1 MKLTRQFLA
10 LLAVSAVA
18 VFSTGCAKLQ
28 SRDNL
33 NKGVAAFKNAKYAEA
48 AALFQKSAELDP
60 TNENARLYLA
70 TAYMTQWIPGA
81 ESPEN
86 NEMAKNA
93 RAEFMKVYE
102 ANAQS
107 TIAMASL
114 ASLSFNEGKSTPA
127 TGDGA
132 AKRKAKFDE
141 AKEWYS
147 KLLQVDPQD
156 KVAYYSLGVIA
167 WENWYPVLMNAR
179 AKMSMK
185 PEDPGPLKDKKVR
198 EELKAQYGQ
207 IVEDG
212 IGSLRKALEVDKEY
226 EDAMAYLN
234 LLVRERADLA
244 DTPEAY
250 KKDIEEA
257 DGWVQKTLETKKI
270 KAEKAAKSATGI
282 TAGQ

>member
-1 MKLTRQFLA
+1 MNINRHVA
-10 LLAVSAVA
+10 LAVLAGVA
-18 VFSTGCAKLQ
+18 VLSTGCAKLQ

-81 ESPEN
+81 DSPEN
-86 NEMAKNA
+86 VEMAKNA
-93 RAEFMKVYE
+93 RAEFNKVFE
-102 ANAQS
+102 SNPKS
-107 TIAMASL
+107 TIAIASL
-114 ASLSFNEGKSTPA
+114 ASLAFNEGKSTPA

-132 AKRKAKFDE
+132 QKRKAKFDE
-141 AKEWYS
+141 AKEWYT

-198 EELKAQYGQ
+198 EELKGQ
-207 IVEDG
+207 FGQVVEDG
-212 IGSLRKALEVDKEY
+212 ISSLRKAIEVDKEY

-234 LLVRERADLA
+234 LLIRERADLA

-257 DGWVQKTLETKKI
+257 DNWVQKTLETKKI
-270 KAEKAAKSATGI
+270 KAEKAAKTATGI